1 MTLSSTA
8 VSFLRRYCLGGD
20 LITECPEGYYCP
32 AGTGV
37 DWQPCPVGTFSNQ
50 TGLSQDS
57 QCLPCTGGQY
67 CGQLALTAPSAP
79 CDSGYYC
86 EYGLDRAQPSGS
98 NATLVNGTCEMPGEI
113 RALFFAA
120 DSVER
125 DHHPHTPHRH
135 RDTHT
140 HTLEECFWVRVQRGF
155 LSERMWMVIPY
166 RACPFIMWWVGL
178 FSRSGGGGG
187 GLEWVLIE
195 IVMDVVKPIL
205 AVICI

>member
-1 MTLSSTA
+1 MPDSITTHFFTEKCHMTLLSTA
-8 VSFLRRYCLGGD
+8 VSFLCRYCLGGD

-50 TGLSQDS
+50 TGLSLDS

-113 RALFFAA
+113 RALFSAA
-120 DSVER
+120 DGVEK
-125 DHHPHTPHRH
+125 DHFKGTATTITPTPHTDTERH
-135 RDTHT
+135 THT
-140 HTLEECFWVRVQRGF
+140 HLG
-155 LSERMWMVIPY
+155 
-166 RACPFIMWWVGL
+166 
-178 FSRSGGGGG
+178 
-187 GLEWVLIE
+187 
-195 IVMDVVKPIL
+195 
-205 AVICI
+205 